1 MPADTTTAD
10 QVSPAQETATPKRA
24 AVAPTAPLLAIGDAL
39 TVVSGRVGGA
49 WIVEDENGVVYTAT
63 PVE

>member
-1 MPADTTTAD
+1 MPADTTTAN
-10 QVSPAQETATPKRA
+10 QVSPAQEAAPKRA
-24 AVAPTAPLLAIGDAL
+24 AVAPTTPLLAIGDTL

-49 WIVEDENGVVYTAT
+49 WIVEDENGVVYTAA